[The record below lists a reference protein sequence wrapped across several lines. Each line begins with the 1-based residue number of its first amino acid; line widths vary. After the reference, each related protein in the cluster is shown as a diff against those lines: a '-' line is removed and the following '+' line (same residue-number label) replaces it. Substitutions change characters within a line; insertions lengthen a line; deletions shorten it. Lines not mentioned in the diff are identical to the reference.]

1 MSRFD
6 RYMLSRLMMVF
17 GFFALVL
24 ISVYW
29 VNSAV
34 RLFDRLISDNQ
45 SVWVFLELTA
55 LSLPNVIRLMLP
67 VAAFAAVVFTTQRMT
82 GDSELV
88 VMQATGFSPYRLARP
103 VLYFGLIVALLTAL
117 LAHLLVPLARTRL
130 NERNSEISENVSQRL
145 LSEGTILHPSPGLML
160 YIRTISQGGELA
172 DVFLSDSR
180 DGRDSMIYTASRAY
194 LTKSATGPKLV
205 MFNGMAQRLNAATR
219 SLSLTRFADFT
230 YDIGSLIA
238 AAGPRYPTLDERMTP
253 ALLAPDARLLS
264 ETGATR
270 AEALF
275 DGHDRFAKPL
285 LAISGV
291 LIGFAVMLNGTF
303 SRFGLWRQMALGA
316 ALYVLQFFLANLSDS
331 AAIKDGFPTAII
343 YLPAALGT
351 LTALAL
357 LVWATRRR
365 RTGRPVPNPPDHDP
379 DRGGML
385 AT

>member
-145 LSEGTILHPSPGLML
+145 LSEGTILHPGPGLML
-160 YIRTISQGGELA
+160 YIRTISQKGELA

-180 DGRDSMIYTASRAY
+180 DGRDSMIRRAH
-194 LTKSATGPKLV
+194 V
-205 MFNGMAQRLNAATR
+205 
-219 SLSLTRFADFT
+219 
-230 YDIGSLIA
+230 
-238 AAGPRYPTLDERMTP
+238 
-253 ALLAPDARLLS
+253 
-264 ETGATR
+264 
-270 AEALF
+270 
-275 DGHDRFAKPL
+275 
-285 LAISGV
+285 
-291 LIGFAVMLNGTF
+291 
-303 SRFGLWRQMALGA
+303 
-316 ALYVLQFFLANLSDS
+316 
-331 AAIKDGFPTAII
+331 
-343 YLPAALGT
+343 
-351 LTALAL
+351 
-357 LVWATRRR
+357 
-365 RTGRPVPNPPDHDP
+365 
-379 DRGGML
+379 
-385 AT
+385 

>member
-67 VAAFAAVVFTTQRMT
+67 VAAFAAVLFTTQRMT

-88 VMQATGFSPYRLARP
+88 VMQATGFSPYRLALP
-103 VLYFGLIVALLTAL
+103 VLYFGLIVALLISL
-117 LAHLLVPLARTRL
+117 LAHFLVPMARTRL
-130 NERNSEISENVSQRL
+130 NERNSEISQNVSSRL
-145 LSEGTILHPSPGLML
+145 LSEGTILHPGPGLML
-160 YIRTISQGGELA
+160 YIRTIAQNGELA
-172 DVFLSDSR
+172 DVFLSDNR
-180 DGRDSMIYTASRAY
+180 EGRDSTIYTASRAY
-194 LTKSATGPKLV
+194 LTKSTTGPKLV
-205 MFNGMAQRLNAATR
+205 MFDGMAQSLSAATR

-230 YDIGSLIA
+230 YDIGALIA
-238 AAGPRYPTLDERMTP
+238 PRGPRFPTLDERMTT
-253 ALLAPDARLLS
+253 ALLAPDARLLA
-264 ETGATR
+264 ETGASQ

-275 DGHDRFAKPL
+275 DGNDRIAKAL
-285 LAISGV
+285 LAISGI
-291 LIGFAVMLNGTF
+291 LIGFAAMLNGTF
-303 SRFGLWRQMALGA
+303 SRFGLWRQMVLASS
-316 ALYVLQFFLANLSDS
+316 LYVFLFFLANLCDS
-331 AAIKDGFPTAII
+331 AAVKAKAPTAII
-343 YLPAALGT
+343 YLPALAGT
-351 LTALAL
+351 VAAAL
-357 LVWATRRR
+357 LLIWSTRRR
-365 RTGRPVPNPPDHDP
+365 SIGHPVPDHGD
-379 DRGGML
+379 GAL